1 VAGASRYKGREAVV
15 ACFQAYSEALGQ
27 AQDVSIT
34 VDRVL
39 DTGERQVAFVRVS
52 GRSVSGASHE
62 HLWAYVVETKEGR
75 IVYFQAYYE
84 PEEALKAVGLRDD
97 A

>member
-1 VAGASRYKGREAVV
+1 
-15 ACFQAYSEALGQ
+15 
-27 AQDVSIT
+27 
-34 VDRVL
+34 
-39 DTGERQVAFVRVS
+39 
-52 GRSVSGASHE
+52 
-62 HLWAYVVETKEGR
+62 VETKEGR